1 MIFESLCWILF
12 GIALYNGVI
21 ILYNLYFHPLSKFPG
36 PKLAACSHL
45 YEFYF
50 DIIKNGMFMQEISR
64 IHEVY
69 GPIVRITPREI
80 HIKDAEFYDQI
91 YCTGSRKREKDPQ
104 FVSGFVSPQSV
115 ITTIDHDL
123 HKKRKNMIQN
133 FFSKASITEIEYHIL
148 QKMEKVAYRFHDA
161 CRTGEILLMESI
173 FSGLTADV
181 ITLYA
186 FGTSYDYLENRERAN
201 NLQSSGEI
209 VARGFHLNRFFP
221 FIRKAVFMMPNLA
234 AALLPGSEAVVY
246 MINGI
251 KTQARNAL
259 DDTKE
264 ISKRKTLF
272 DGLTAPSI
280 PSEEKTMSRL
290 MDEGLVLLLAG
301 TVTTT
306 RVLVLATFH
315 LYNDVSMLAKLRSE
329 LKGVMLTPSYRPSW
343 AELERLPYLTAA
355 INEGLR
361 LTFGVTFRQPRVAP
375 HETLLY
381 GEYAIPPGTPVSE
394 STYLLHTDPV
404 VFPEPHAFRPERW
417 TEASPEQK
425 QQMRKHFAP
434 FSKGSRQCI
443 GMNLAYCEMYL
454 VLAHVVRHYDMELY
468 ETTFENVHLVRD
480 LGLGFPKDKPL
491 SVKTQVIGILT
502 E

>member
-1 MIFESLCWILF
+1 MIFESFCCILSGF
-12 GIALYNGVI
+12 ALYNGLI
-21 ILYNLYFHPLSKFPG
+21 IFYNLYFHPLSKFPG

-50 DIIKNGMFMQEISR
+50 DIIKNGMFMQEIAR
-64 IHEVY
+64 MHEVY

-80 HIKDAEFYDQI
+80 HIKDAEFYDEI
-91 YCTGSRKREKDPQ
+91 YCAGNRKREKDPQ
-104 FVSGFVSPQSV
+104 FVSGFVSPHSV

-123 HKKRKNMIQN
+123 HKRRKNMMKN
-133 FFSKASITEIEYHIL
+133 FFSKGSITELEFYIR
-148 QKMEKVAYRFHDA
+148 QKTEKFADRFDEAYQN
-161 CRTGEILLMESI
+161 GGIILMESI

-201 NLQSSGEI
+201 NLQSAGEI
-209 VARGFHLNRFFP
+209 VARGFHFNRFFP
-221 FIRKAVFMMPNLA
+221 FIRKAVLFMPNLA
-234 AALLPGSEAVVY
+234 TTLLPESEAIV
-246 MINGI
+246 
-251 KTQARNAL
+251 
-259 DDTKE
+259 
-264 ISKRKTLF
+264 KTLF
-272 DGLTAPSI
+272 DGLTTPSI

-301 TVTTT
+301 TATTT

-315 LYNDVSMLAKLRSE
+315 LYNDVRMLAKLRAE
-329 LKGVMLTPSYRPSW
+329 LKDVMPTPSYRPSW
-343 AELERLPYLTAA
+343 AELEHLPYLTAT

-381 GEYAIPPGTPVSE
+381 GKYAIPPGTPVSE

-404 VFPEPHAFRPERW
+404 VFPEPHTFRPERW
-417 TEASPEQK
+417 TEASSEQK
-425 QQMRKHFAP
+425 EQMRKHFAP

-454 VLAHVVRHYDMELY
+454 ALAHVVRRYDMELY
-468 ETTFENVHLVRD
+468 DTTFNNVHLVRD
-480 LGLGFPKDKPL
+480 LGLGFPKEKPL
-491 SVKTQVIGILT
+491 SVKTRVTGVLT